1 MVCKLILFCS
11 DGIDLFRR
19 GGIRKAPR
27 SVYCPFAVPEPRR
40 FDEVSEKLHAL
51 EVEWL
56 MLCRISYIAYL
67 DMLRQGKVERTLDTR
82 EKALPEYMAYVQ
94 SLYDYLISFFNRAL
108 PLVNIHTKLQEEED
122 NFASAWEAGQIS
134 GWERTDGK
142 AKAAVSAPAGEG
154 IWCGYCK

>member
-1 MVCKLILFCS
+1 
-11 DGIDLFRR
+11 
-19 GGIRKAPR
+19 
-27 SVYCPFAVPEPRR
+27 
-40 FDEVSEKLHAL
+40 
-51 EVEWL
+51 